1 MRLWRSIQHAF
12 LFLLLLLALVYAADY
27 LVLRYRVSHGD
38 GLQSI
43 LVKRMLVVHL
53 KGNKIEYTPLDSVQE
68 VCTRSVFPQL
78 GHSPCWYLRR
88 HPREQ
93 ITY

>member
-1 MRLWRSIQHAF
+1 MALWRLVQRI
-12 LFLLLLLALVYAADY
+12 LLVLLLLLLLSYAADY
-27 LVLRYRVSHGD
+27 LILRYRISRNGGFESV
-38 GLQSI
+38 

-68 VCTRSVFPQL
+68 VCTRSIFPQL
-78 GHSPCWYLRR
+78 GHTPCWYLRR
-88 HPREQ
+88 HPRED